1 MKSIIRK
8 TILSS
13 VAAVY
18 LFVLVGC
25 IYDVPITSEPTG
37 EMDPRLVGQWV
48 SADEKVKL
56 KVVKL
61 NVESYIVVNSDGKLY
76 QAWRSDV
83 EDVAFLTVLHLET
96 ETPKYSYWNWE
107 MQADDTLIL
116 RLVNHKLVSND
127 LADSGGVR
135 KLLKENLQNPALIGE
150 TIPMTRIPES
160 K

>member
-18 LFVLVGC
+18 VFVLVGC

-61 NVESYIVVNSDGKLY
+61 NDESYIVVNSDGKLY

-83 EDVAFLTVLHLET
+83 EDVTFLTVLHLET

-127 LADSGGVR
+127 LADSGSVR
-135 KLLKENLQNPALIGE
+135 KLLKENLQNPALFE
-150 TIPMTRIPES
+150 DAIPMTRIPES